1 MHRLLLLHTK
11 RPVALLILVVVAV
24 AAGLLLLAF
33 LCLSQ
38 AAVLRLVPR
47 MCLVCDDPILLVVR
61 VDRPVG
67 MYRLE
72 AIHPQL
78 LLELLSGPHTACRM
92 VKVLAVVVFVD
103 RVIVVVVALWPH
115 LSLKVLVEPIA
126 IILLI
131 FTTP

>member
-11 RPVALLILVVVAV
+11 RPVALLILVVAV
-24 AAGLLLLAF
+24 ATGLLLLAF

-47 MCLVCDDPILLVVR
+47 MCLVYDDPILLVVR

-67 MYRLE
+67 MSRLE
-72 AIHPQL
+72 VIHLQL

-103 RVIVVVVALWPH
+103 RVIVVVVASWPH
-115 LSLKVLVEPIA
+115 LSLKVLVVEPIA

-131 FTTP
+131 FTTL